1 MKKDSKYPRSAWTA
15 RGSAWFVLLLVT
27 LPATGWAQ
35 SGLQP
40 EPILVAPAQPSQST
54 SDSITPTPT
63 EQASV
68 VVKEKPERKPKK
80 EEPPGQSN
88 RIFWVVPNFAA
99 VSANTQL
106 PPLSSHDKFLL
117 AMHDSFDYSSFVWTG
132 ILATQSLMLN
142 SDPELGHGFKG
153 YTRYYWRTFV
163 DGVSGTY
170 FTEAIIP
177 SLTHEDP
184 RYYTL
189 GRGGFF
195 RRAGYALSRTV
206 VTKTDSGHTTFSWS
220 EVGGNACEA
229 ALSNFYYPPQERG
242 LNQTMR
248 GWGTQMESAALN
260 NIVKE
265 FWPDIRHKIL
275 RGK

>member
-1 MKKDSKYPRSAWTA
+1 MA
-15 RGSAWFVLLLVT
+15 
-27 LPATGWAQ
+27 
-35 SGLQP
+35 
-40 EPILVAPAQPSQST
+40 
-54 SDSITPTPT
+54 
-63 EQASV
+63 
-68 VVKEKPERKPKK
+68 VKEKPERKPKK
-80 EEPPGQSN
+80 EEPPEQSN

-106 PPLSSHDKFLL
+106 PPLSSHDKFVL

-195 RRAGYALSRTV
+195 RRAGYALSR
-206 VTKTDSGHTTFSWS
+206 K
-220 EVGGNACEA
+220 
-229 ALSNFYYPPQERG
+229 LSPKP
-242 LNQTMR
+242 
-248 GWGTQMESAALN
+248 
-260 NIVKE
+260 I
-265 FWPDIRHKIL
+265 PDIRLSVGPKWAEMLVKRHCQTSITRLRSAVGIKLCGVGEPRWNPPRSIIL
-275 RGK
+275 